1 MKNNRRLKE
10 HHGEDWNPK
19 LLDMSLNTFLDKL
32 KSVDRRAYD
41 SIESIITKN
50 KGKIIKEGN
59 INEIGG
65 YDDPNMYAQHAG
77 AYLGIVKSSYNK
89 IIEALKGIENVH
101 SDMLDDKFRKEMEGF
116 LTSMD
121 EPLKKLRESLINVE
135 KKHLGNLRG
144 GKPTPRDLDNEE

>member
-1 MKNNRRLKE
+1 
-10 HHGEDWNPK
+10 
-19 LLDMSLNTFLDKL
+19 
-32 KSVDRRAYD
+32 
-41 SIESIITKN
+41 
-50 KGKIIKEGN
+50 
-59 INEIGG
+59 
-65 YDDPNMYAQHAG
+65 MYAQHAG